1 VDAVSDDR
9 GQALVLAVLA
19 VAIAAAS
26 IVGLLGAED
35 RILGDARDRRA
46 GEAAIEAAGA
56 ALADAQVDL
65 LASRQAAA
73 AGGRAAPSRSELDAL
88 ITDPLVVERSLR
100 AADALSAANGGP
112 PAKEL
117 ALSVGVGTLDI
128 ALSVGAHRLRAS
140 IETTCCR
147 R

>member
-1 VDAVSDDR
+1 VSDER

-19 VAIAAAS
+19 VAIAAAT
-26 IVGLLGAED
+26 IVGLLAAED
-35 RILGDARDRRA
+35 RILADARDRRA

-65 LASRQAAA
+65 YATPRDGARGA
-73 AGGRAAPSRSELDAL
+73 RAAPSRSELDAL
-88 ITDPLVVERSLR
+88 ITDPLVVERLRR

-112 PAKEL
+112 PARGL
-117 ALSVGVGTLDI
+117 AISVGAGTLDI

-140 IETTCCR
+140 IETACCR